1 MARIKWTAEERALTI
16 NTLASYLKSN
26 NKTSDVVYQSGWFAF
41 YIQQAQQFLP
51 PDRKRQINAPST
63 IPWFESALRAAMG
76 EPPIN
81 HATLQKIDVEA
92 FVRSNL
98 ASVVAELSKTHVVV
112 EKTECVAR
120 LTSRGHTT
128 KQRQIRV
135 LVIGVLP
142 AQAAALSDRFGGD
155 LDLRF
160 WYSSDG
166 DHSQDTLPA
175 VDYAIAVKF
184 ISHSMNERLRRAF
197 KARYTSSMGAFSAV
211 ERTLKGIV
219 ANGKALSV

>member
-1 MARIKWTAEERALTI
+1 MARIKWTAEERALII

-76 EPPIN
+76 ESPIN
-81 HATLQKIDVEA
+81 RATPQEIDVEA
-92 FVRSNL
+92 FVRANL
-98 ASVVAELSKTHVVV
+98 AAVVSELSKTHIVV
-112 EKTECVAR
+112 EKTACVAR
-120 LTSRGHTT
+120 MSSRGHTV
-128 KQRQIRV
+128 KRRQTRV
-135 LVIGVLP
+135 LIVGVLP
-142 AQAAALSDRFGGD
+142 SQAADLSARFGSD

-166 DHSQDTLPA
+166 DHSQETFPT
-175 VDYAIAVKF
+175 VDYAITIKF
-184 ISHSMNERLRRAF
+184 ISHSMDARLRRIL
-197 KARYTSSMGAFSAV
+197 KARYIRIMGAIQSL
-211 ERTLKGIV
+211 ERTLEGIV